1 MNYNNKNN
9 NDHSGIN
16 TNTND
21 NNNKKTKRSEYK
33 LFKVMTSYQCQVSW
47 GSLDSES

>member
-1 MNYNNKNN
+1 MNYNNKSN
-9 NDHSGIN
+9 NDHSGI
-16 TNTND
+16 NTND